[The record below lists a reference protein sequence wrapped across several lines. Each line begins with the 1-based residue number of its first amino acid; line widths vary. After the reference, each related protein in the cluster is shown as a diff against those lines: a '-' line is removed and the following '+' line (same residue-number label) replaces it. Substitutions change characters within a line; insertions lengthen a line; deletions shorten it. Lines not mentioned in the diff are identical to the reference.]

1 MGNVLFPWPKLHF
14 AYQSG
19 LCLPYLI
26 LNTLAYQGM
35 LYILSKR
42 SQKRVPM
49 SSIEAWIII
58 ILVLGVIASNIA
70 VLKYS
75 AKFKMPQFG
84 KPEDKPKD
92 KNDSENLDDKTA
104 IENMATHSQPQAI
117 DTDNQETNDASPS
130 ESPDGEDSKKSH
142 LL

>member
-1 MGNVLFPWPKLHF
+1 
-14 AYQSG
+14 
-19 LCLPYLI
+19 
-26 LNTLAYQGM
+26 
-35 LYILSKR
+35 
-42 SQKRVPM
+42 M

-84 KPEDKPKD
+84 KPEDKPTNQD
-92 KNDSENLDDKTA
+92 RASESL
-104 IENMATHSQPQAI
+104 
-117 DTDNQETNDASPS
+117 DTDVSAQEKSTENSP
-130 ESPDGEDSKKSH
+130 ESNILEIDGLDNAKSPTPAENTDNEDTKKSH